1 MSLDLFTKAH
11 NWLYKEM
18 GFVWK
23 SDIERLSK
31 FESWEILKGPYVGDC
46 EDAALTT
53 MNRLL
58 EQGVNADILR
68 IIRCAIE
75 FTDKNIKFNH
85 AILGIKDGDKWYLSD
100 NRFISLPA
108 CTMADLA
115 SYRFYDAVSLENL
128 RGTGKPKLFNKN

>member
-1 MSLDLFTKAH
+1 MPLDLFNKAH
-11 NWLYKEM
+11 DWLYKEM
-18 GFVWK
+18 SFVWE
-23 SDIERLSK
+23 SDIDRLNK
-31 FESWEILKGPYVGDC
+31 IESWEILKPPYVGDC
-46 EDAALTT
+46 EDAALTI

-58 EQGVNADILR
+58 EQGVNADSLR

-75 FTDKNIKFNH
+75 FTDKDIKFNH
-85 AILGIKDGDKWYLSD
+85 AILGFKEGDKWYLSD

-128 RGTGKPKLFNKN
+128 RGIGKPKLFSK